1 MSEFVLAGGQ
11 TLALPEPAVSI
22 EPQVSG
28 GELEHGLYYAGKLG
42 ATVAIARWHARKRR
56 FVFVEYALGSQQVRA
71 VAYTADGA
79 NGEGFTPLA
88 RIEPRAASRVSD
100 YAFETAR

>member
-1 MSEFVLAGGQ
+1 MNEFILPGAQ
-11 TLALPEPAVSI
+11 TFPLPEPVVSI
-22 EPQVSG
+22 ERQVSA

-42 ATVAIARWHARKRR
+42 AKVAIARWHARKRR